1 MTMLF
6 EIFKISLIC
15 YVFWYLQKPY
25 MVFHFYRTIIDRLPW
40 YLSYPLGKC
49 YTCLTGQVLL
59 WYYVIEVRPFKVID
73 MLFFPAAGIFL
84 SYCYDK
90 LMEWLLE

>member
-1 MTMLF
+1 MLF

-15 YVFWYLQKPY
+15 YVFWYLQKPD
-25 MVFHFYRTIIDRLPW
+25 MVFHWYRNLIDKLPW